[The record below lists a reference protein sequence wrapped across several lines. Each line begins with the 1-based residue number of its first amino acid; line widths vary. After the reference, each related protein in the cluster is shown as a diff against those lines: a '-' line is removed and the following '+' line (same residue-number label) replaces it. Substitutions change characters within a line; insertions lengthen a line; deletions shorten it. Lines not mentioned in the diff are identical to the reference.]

1 MRPVLRPWLP
11 RCWGGRGPSGEGT
24 RLAEEEYASYDKYRA
39 DLAGFRGDMARFR
52 EEVRGELA
60 QVRVEMASLRSDM
73 YRLHAQTI
81 TWLAGIVATD
91 VVLTVT
97 LVKVIP

>member
-1 MRPVLRPWLP
+1 M
-11 RCWGGRGPSGEGT
+11 
-24 RLAEEEYASYDKYRA
+24 AEEDYVSYDKYRA
-39 DLAGFRGDMARFR
+39 DLADFRADLARFR

-60 QVRVEMASLRSDM
+60 AIRTELGSTKGDLRTEM

-81 TWLAGIVATD
+81 IWLASVVATG
-91 VVLTVT
+91 VALTVT